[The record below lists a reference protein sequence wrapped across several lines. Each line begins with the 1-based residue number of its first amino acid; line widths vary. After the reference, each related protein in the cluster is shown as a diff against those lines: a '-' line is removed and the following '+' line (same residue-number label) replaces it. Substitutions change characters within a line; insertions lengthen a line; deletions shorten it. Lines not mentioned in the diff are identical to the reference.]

1 MDRTTRGSIRHR
13 RRERFSKDMKDQG
26 YGMGRFCEVVLVALI
41 GVSLML
47 GGCSSESE
55 SEANQRS
62 AGADIVADE
71 GKPAVKLS
79 KIEREL
85 LAIDALTDGGDVD
98 KAAAGLVRMR
108 MKGAQFSSD
117 EAAAYRDS
125 LSIAYDKALELA
137 DDGNAKGKAAMKIL
151 QSNGAF

>member
-1 MDRTTRGSIRHR
+1 MNEKKSEG
-13 RRERFSKDMKDQG
+13 ERFIEA
-26 YGMGRFCEVVLVALI
+26 FVAVLCSVT
-41 GVSLML
+41 LML
-47 GGCSSESE
+47 SGCSSDIEESHV
-55 SEANQRS
+55 SETS
-62 AGADIVADE
+62 DIAADE
-71 GKPAVKLS
+71 GKPPVKLS

-85 LAIDALTDGGDVD
+85 LAIDKLTDGGDVD

-137 DDGNAKGKAAMKIL
+137 DDGDAKGKAAMKIL